1 MDNLVDSYLLFKADN
16 VSKYV
21 EELNKFSPTSIEL
34 PVKLRD
40 IVYDYL
46 NEVLLG
52 NDILDK
58 EKLVEIT
65 NMHVDNITNSIFKL
79 LVEYGVTTRKALKTR
94 ETADTYRFIVDAIML
109 FACVDG
115 MTNTS
120 KCGDV
125 SFDSTF
131 NKAYHKLNLQN
142 EKAIKKVI
150 NAHPKGFVN
159 IFKTSLSKNDEFNRV
174 LANQTYIFNQTNID
188 ATSLLIDF
196 EYINDDLFSYEAK
209 EIDFVRKDFNPEI
222 FKNSMDLCCLNVIED
237 ILKGD
242 RKRLFIKIPSYILM
256 KKSLVKVLTDCTR
269 IFAVKRNI
277 ILLVN
282 YSQLEDVEGLADTLT
297 DSGYTMAINKDRE
310 FGKMFN
316 LYGVKYL
323 FLEYSDDSEFKNII
337 RKCSDTVEMFIT
349 NRIQKRDRLKCLEFG
364 ITHFVKSR

>member
-1 MDNLVDSYLLFKADN
+1 MDNLVDSYLLFKSDN
-16 VSKYV
+16 VCKYV
-21 EELNKFSPTSIEL
+21 CELNRFSPTSIEL

-46 NEVLLG
+46 NEVYLG
-52 NDILDK
+52 NEVLSK
-58 EKLVEIT
+58 EQLVEIT
-65 NMHVDNITNSIFKL
+65 NMHVDNISNSIFKL
-79 LVEYGVTTRKALKTR
+79 FVEYGVTTRKALKDKTTS
-94 ETADTYRFIVDAIML
+94 EAYRYIVDAIML
-109 FACVDG
+109 FTCVDG

-125 SFDSTF
+125 SFDNTF
-131 NKAYHKLNLQN
+131 NKAYRKLELNS

-159 IFKTSLSKNDEFNRV
+159 IFKDSLSKNDKFNSTIG
-174 LANQTYIFNQTNID
+174 NSSYIFNNTSID
-188 ATSLLIDF
+188 EKSILIDF
-196 EYINDDLFSYEAK
+196 EYLNDELFSYEDK
-209 EIDFVRKDFNPEI
+209 EINFVKKDYELDI
-222 FKNSMDLCCLNVIED
+222 FRNSLELCCLNVIED

-242 RKRLFIKIPSYILM
+242 RKRVFIRIPKEFLM
-256 KKSLVKVLTDCTR
+256 KKANLKVLMDVTH
-269 IFAVKRNI
+269 IFGVKRNI
-277 ILLVN
+277 ILLVD
-282 YSQLEDVEGLADTLT
+282 YSLLDSIEGLADTLI
-297 DSGYTMAINKDRE
+297 DKGYILSINKDKE

-316 LYGVKYL
+316 LFGVKYL